1 MRAKQWNPRRS
12 PSFPRSIGPEERLVL
27 RRRRTTGPAEE
38 ASSPRREA
46 LDRVN
51 ADDESRERRVEARA
65 DLGPGVRV
73 VHLSCRAL
81 CGQGESTRVSE
92 ILASLCRQLD
102 RRPNEG
108 CRATDP
114 LARAGAEPTSGRGEP
129 GRDSA
134 DGLRAALVRLT
145 GDGPIRLHLDD
156 LDQLASSER
165 APVVDSLHLLSR
177 SLPLYLQV
185 SAFGAGT

>member
-12 PSFPRSIGPEERLVL
+12 PSFPRSVGPEERLVL
-27 RRRRTTGPAEE
+27 RRRRATGPAED

-51 ADDESRERRVEARA
+51 ADDEGRECRVDARA

-81 CGQGESTRVSE
+81 RGRGESKPVSE

-102 RRPNEG
+102 RGPNEG
-108 CRATDP
+108 VRATDP
-114 LARAGAEPTSGRGEP
+114 
-129 GRDSA
+129 
-134 DGLRAALVRLT
+134 RAALVRLT

-165 APVVDSLHLLSR
+165 APVVDSLHRLSR
-177 SLPLYLQV
+177 SLPLFLQV
-185 SAFGAGT
+185 SAFGPGT